1 MLRHALSLL
10 GLALVAAK
18 PQIASELKLS
28 DGRIIG
34 GEEAPKRKS
43 YDQGP
48 FFGLSNWKAAGSGQ
62 PDGDT
67 STTSKGQW

>member
-1 MLRHALSLL
+1 MLRQASLSLL

-34 GEEAPKRKS
+34 GEEAPLRKS

-48 FFGLSNWKAAGSGQ
+48 FLGLRQADANS
-62 PDGDT
+62 